1 MRNTIF
7 FICSIF
13 LLSSC
18 SFDGYKNESVDIC
31 RCLNESGSSDW
42 FKKHK
47 QLCNKLISEKI
58 GVKDWKNVNFSKE
71 SEFSDKWDEM
81 KRDCIEKMLDNSVF
95 KEQVVDFATAE
106 EFIKQRCIN
115 INQKYING
123 KISKHEDFERQG
135 QKLQR
140 SIQGKDYRN
149 VIKGQAEI
157 TNFISLNCLF
167 AYSIIALLII
177 QSSSN

>member
-1 MRNTIF
+1 MRNIIF
-7 FICSIF
+7 FIYSIF

-18 SFDGYKNESVDIC
+18 NLDDYHNEAVDVC

-47 QLCNKLISEKI
+47 QLCNRLISEKI

-71 SEFSDKWDEM
+71 SELSDKWDKM
-81 KRDCIEKMLDNSVF
+81 KRDCVEKMLDNSVL

-106 EFIKQRCIN
+106 EFIKQRCLN

-123 KISKHEDFERQG
+123 KITIHEESDL
-135 QKLQR
+135 K
-140 SIQGKDYRN
+140 IYC
-149 VIKGQAEI
+149 
-157 TNFISLNCLF
+157 FISESLEHKGYYCLYRVASYELKLLNDIDCGTDN
-167 AYSIIALLII
+167 ILLMFEGL
-177 QSSSN
+177 